1 LSGDST
7 HAPPACSVIIATV
20 GRPDVLDRCLSAL
33 ASANEIPHEAV
44 VVDNTSGDP
53 GTELVARRHGARC
66 LTAVWTGLS
75 GARNAGVRASTGQ
88 IVAFLDDDA
97 APTPGWLSALLA
109 PFSDPMVMAVTGR
122 VVPFEAEAEAR
133 RRMDLAIDQDLGT
146 QARVV
151 DRTTDRWFEICNF
164 GGLGIGANMAFRR
177 ASPEVWPGFRESL
190 GRGTPIQGAEEH
202 NAFFELV
209 RRGYRVAYTPQ
220 AIVEHRYP
228 HTLPSIR
235 RNHFRYLA
243 GATAY
248 ATLLIVEEPGYRR
261 RTLRYM
267 FEAMLGRKRAWRL
280 NEGPG
285 ARAVLP
291 GAVRFVAYLCGP
303 ALYLLSLAWLRVSRL
318 GAKFSAPPRLG

>member
-1 LSGDST
+1 
-7 HAPPACSVIIATV
+7 VVIATV

-33 ASANEIPHEAV
+33 ASAGDVPYDAV

-53 GTELVARRHGARC
+53 GTQLLARRHGARC

-75 GARNAGVRASTGQ
+75 GARNAGIRASTGP

-97 APTPGWLSALLA
+97 APMPGWLAALLA
-109 PFSDPMVMAVTGR
+109 PFADPMVMAVTGR
-122 VVPFEAEAEAR
+122 VFPFKAEAEAR
-133 RRMDLAIDQDLGT
+133 LRMGIAVDQDLGP

-177 ASPEVWPGFRESL
+177 ESFEVWPGFRESL
-190 GRGTPIQGAEEH
+190 GRGTPMQGGEEH

-220 AIVEHRYP
+220 ATVEHRYP

-248 ATLLIVEEPGYRR
+248 ATLLVVEEPGYRR

-267 FEAMLGRKRAWRL
+267 IEAMLGRKRAWRL
-280 NEGPG
+280 NEGPHS
-285 ARAVLP
+285 RAVLP
-291 GAVRFVAYLCGP
+291 GAVRFLAYLCGP
-303 ALYLLSLAWLRVSRL
+303 PLYVLSLAWVGASRL
-318 GAKFSAPPRLG
+318 GARLSGLLRRG